1 MFVNM
6 SRRLTT
12 NLLRGAIVVL
22 PLVLAVGVVLVASNS
37 QWIGTIFYAR
47 SDAGVM
53 IILVG
58 VVISVLIAGGIALHG
73 WLFGRYR
80 RQLAQAE
87 VQAQSV
93 AQTELAAD
101 RRRFLQRLDHE
112 LKNPLTA
119 IRAGVA
125 NLSDAPDAA
134 RFDAV
139 SSISTQAARLS
150 QLVTD
155 LRKLA
160 ELETRPIETAA
171 VDVSDLLQEVMSA
184 ARENADSVERRLGL
198 TVPRVPWPLGSVQ
211 GDRDL
216 LFLAIYNLL
225 DNAIKF
231 TRPGDTIELRAF
243 EDGAN
248 VAIEV
253 ADTGPGIA
261 DEDLPHI
268 WEELYRGKPTRALPG
283 SGLGLA
289 LVRSIVARHNGTVTV
304 RSRLGHG
311 TVFTVRIPV
320 DGRRPTTE

>member
-1 MFVNM
+1 MTNNKQ
-6 SRRLTT
+6 LTT
-12 NLLRGAIVVL
+12 NLIRAALVIL
-22 PLVLAVGVVLVASNS
+22 PLLMALGLVALASNAS
-37 QWIGTIFYAR
+37 WASTIFYAR
-47 SDAGVM
+47 SDAGV
-53 IILVG
+53 
-58 VVISVLIAGGIALHG
+58 VIVLLGLIVSILIAAGLGLQT
-73 WLFGRYR
+73 LLSRRYK
-80 RQLAQAE
+80 RQLTQAE
-87 VQAQSV
+87 IQAQTV

-125 NLSDAPDAA
+125 NLSDAPDIA
-134 RFDAV
+134 RNDVV

-171 VDVSDLLQEVMSA
+171 VDVSDLLQEVIA
-184 ARENADSVERRLGL
+184 AGREHPDAAERRLGL
-198 TVPRVPWPLGSVQ
+198 TLPRVPWPLGSVQ

-225 DNAIKF
+225 DNALKF

-243 EDGAN
+243 EDGSN

-253 ADTGPGIA
+253 ADTGPGIP

-268 WEELYRGKPTRALPG
+268 WEELYRGRPTRALPG

-304 RSRLGHG
+304 RSRPGHG
-311 TVFTVRIPV
+311 TVFTLRLPV
-320 DGRRPTTE
+320 G